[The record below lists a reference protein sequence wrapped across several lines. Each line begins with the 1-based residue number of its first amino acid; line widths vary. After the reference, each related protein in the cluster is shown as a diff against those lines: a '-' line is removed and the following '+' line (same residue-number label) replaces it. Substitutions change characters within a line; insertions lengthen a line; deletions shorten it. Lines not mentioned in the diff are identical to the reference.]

1 MVAAML
7 SRSALHRPAAVLAAV
22 ALAAG
27 VAGCGGSDGGDDGA
41 KSSGGGADAAYAS
54 SWNDVCTS
62 LTTAQTTLQA
72 ASAKAQKQVDSG
84 DVAALAKATAKPV
97 GAYVESLTAA
107 LERVQD
113 LDAPK
118 AFASFQAGV
127 KKSAPVTVKFFEDLK
142 DPIASGDLN
151 AITKAF
157 KRFDGKSLFP
167 AVPADLKKQASACS
181 AF

>member
-1 MVAAML
+1 ML
-7 SRSALHRPAAVLAAV
+7 SRSALHRPAAVMAAV

-27 VAGCGGSDGGDDGA
+27 VAGCGGSDGGDDA
-41 KSSGGGADAAYAS
+41 KSSGGSADTAYAS

-72 ASAKAQKQVDSG
+72 DSAKAQKQVDSG

-97 GAYVESLTAA
+97 GAYVESLVAG

-127 KKSAPVTVKFFEDLK
+127 KKSAPVTVKFFQELK
-142 DPIASGDLN
+142 DPIASGDLD

-157 KRFDGKSLFP
+157 KRFNGKSLFP
-167 AVPADLKKQASACS
+167 AVPADLKKQASACGS
-181 AF
+181 F